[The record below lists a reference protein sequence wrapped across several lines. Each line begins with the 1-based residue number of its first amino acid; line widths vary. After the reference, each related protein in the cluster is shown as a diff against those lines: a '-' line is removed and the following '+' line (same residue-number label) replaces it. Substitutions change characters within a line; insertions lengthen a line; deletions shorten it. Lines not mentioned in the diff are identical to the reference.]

1 MFARPCA
8 SFAAESAL
16 VLEHVMAKL
25 VGENVTEH
33 ETPQRIRWP
42 SYDSVF
48 AQVRSGLL
56 QLCLLVV
63 REGVRKPPRRQR
75 LIVEAYLARPDELA
89 EYESAS
95 MGRRGHKLH

>member
-25 VGENVTEH
+25 VGENVTQH

-42 SYDSVF
+42 RDDTVL
-48 AQVRSGLL
+48 AQVRSGPLKF
-56 QLCLLVV
+56 CSLVL
-63 REGVRKPPRRQR
+63 REGVWKPPWRHR
-75 LIVEAYLARPDELA
+75 LVVQSYLTRPDELA
-89 EYESAS
+89 E
-95 MGRRGHKLH
+95 